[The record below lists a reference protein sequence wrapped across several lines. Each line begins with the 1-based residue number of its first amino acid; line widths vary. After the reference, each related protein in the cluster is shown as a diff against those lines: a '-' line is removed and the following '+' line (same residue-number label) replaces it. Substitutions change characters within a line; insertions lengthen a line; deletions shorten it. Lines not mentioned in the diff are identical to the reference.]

1 MQKEMMEENTQKILT
16 PPPPM
21 QNPIGKFHM
30 GHHTLW

>member
-16 PPPPM
+16 PPPM